1 LSQTRKWT
9 LVSIG
14 RRRHSTQE
22 FITRIYRLNHS
33 MIWCQSRSESFL
45 IRLYFILIIVFFSN
59 IEFIKS
65 MKRLIISNKV
75 FITQFCLIL
84 LLMSSI
90 ESMQTK
96 ALFILFFN
104 SIFLLLIQM

>member
-1 LSQTRKWT
+1 
-9 LVSIG
+9 
-14 RRRHSTQE
+14 
-22 FITRIYRLNHS
+22 
-33 MIWCQSRSESFL
+33 
-45 IRLYFILIIVFFSN
+45 
-59 IEFIKS
+59 